1 MAFSTVLIANRGE
14 IACRI
19 ARSARR
25 LGCRTVAVYSEADR
39 GALHVEAAD
48 LAVCIGAAAPVASY
62 LKIEALIDAARRSG
76 ADAIHPGYGF
86 LSENAAFARACAAAG
101 LVFIGP
107 TPEAI
112 EAMGNKRA
120 ARRRVAAAGVPCVP
134 GHDEGSQDDAVLI
147 EAGMRIGFPLMV
159 KAAAGGGG
167 RGMRRVLRAED
178 LPAALASARGE
189 AQSAFGNGELILE
202 RAVEGAR
209 HVELQ
214 VFGDTHGHVIHL
226 GERDCSAQRRNQKVI
241 EESPSPAVD
250 GALRARMGEMAV
262 AAARAVGYVGAGTV
276 EMLLGQDG
284 AFYFL
289 EMNTRLQVEHPV
301 TEAVTG
307 LDLVEWQL
315 RVAAGEPLPLRQ
327 EQVQLSGHAI
337 EVRLYA
343 EDPDAGYAPQT
354 GRVLCWR
361 APDAALARTDAGIG
375 EGRVVGADYDP
386 MLAKLIAHGTT
397 REEARRKLLLALEQT
412 VLLGLKTNRAQLIDL
427 LADPVFRDGAVTTRW
442 LDTRSAGTAGEGG
455 IGCLT
460 AAAVAVIASGAANA
474 GGWRSTGV
482 LAWPVR
488 LQVSGAA
495 QLIAFTVS
503 QDVEG
508 FTVRSG
514 DAAGTI
520 RLRPITLDAPNYVF
534 ETDGL
539 RHRFH
544 IAQSA
549 EGLWYAQCGAHLGV
563 YELPRALAASAG
575 QGGDSTLA
583 PMSGRVAE
591 IFVAAGDAVEKGALL
606 LTLEAMKMFHEI
618 RAGRAGRVA
627 ELVVAVGEQVSPRQK
642 LVMLEAAEPVT

>member
-25 LGCRTVAVYSEADR
+25 LGYRTVAVYSEADR

-48 LAVCIGAAAPVASY
+48 LAVCIGAAAPSASY
-62 LKIEALIDAARRSG
+62 LNINALIDAARLGG
-76 ADAIHPGYGF
+76 ADAVHPGYGF
-86 LSENAAFARACAAAG
+86 LSENAAFARACATAG

-134 GHDEGSQDDAVLI
+134 GYDEGSQDDAVLI
-147 EAGMRIGFPLMV
+147 EAGTRTGFPLMV

-167 RGMRRVLRAED
+167 RGMRRVLCAAD

-189 AQSAFGNGELILE
+189 AQSAFGSGELILE
-202 RAVEGAR
+202 RAVEHAR

-214 VFGDTHGHVIHL
+214 VFGDTHGNVIHL

-250 GALRARMGEMAV
+250 AELRERMGRMAV

-276 EMLLGQDG
+276 EMLLDRDG
-284 AFYFL
+284 SFYFL

-301 TEAVTG
+301 TEAVTR

-327 EQVQLSGHAI
+327 DQLRMSGHAI

-361 APDAALARTDAGIG
+361 APDAALARCDAGIG
-375 EGRVVGADYDP
+375 TGREIGADYDP
-386 MLAKLIAHGTT
+386 MLAKLIAHAAT

-412 VLLGLKTNRAQLIDL
+412 VLLGLKTNRAQLIGL

-442 LDTRSAGTAGEGG
+442 LDTRSAVAAGEGE
-455 IGCLT
+455 IARLT
-460 AAAVAVIASGAANA
+460 AAAVAVIASRSDDA
-474 GGWRSTGV
+474 GGWRSTGA

-495 QLIAFTVS
+495 QVIAFTVS
-503 QDVEG
+503 QDNDG
-508 FTVRSG
+508 FTVQSG

-520 RLRPITLDAPNYVF
+520 RLLPITSAAPDHVF
-534 ETDGL
+534 EIDGL
-539 RHRFH
+539 RRRFH
-544 IAQSA
+544 MVQSA
-549 EGLWYAQCGAHLGV
+549 DGLWYAQCGAHLGV
-563 YELPRALAASAG
+563 YELPRALAASAAR
-575 QGGDSTLA
+575 GGDSTLA

-618 RAGRAGRVA
+618 RAGHAGRVA
-627 ELVVAVGEQVSPRQK
+627 ELRVGVGEQVSPRQPL
-642 LVMLEAAEPVT
+642 LVLEAAEPSA